1 MQCSAMSPVE
11 PSCTLSVFWLLLLLL
26 LATNCQASYRLVSL
40 ASPDLCLS
48 SHTSLALSPKETKTL
63 VLERSTA
70 AVLKLESS
78 SGILP
83 FQRCDLKI
91 KSSNKQGLMV
101 RVERGELRQS
111 DRKKCLDY
119 IQFGRDDN
127 MPFFTWDKTAKLCG
141 NFSSFHYSDNNGELL
156 IWLRLGEWVKQR
168 METVHLSLI
177 VTQFK
182 TGESPDLSK
191 YRACEQGQWIR
202 QEYFCDGRVN
212 CAEDIL
218 PGDETEAACREGHSH
233 TKSPALPHF
242 PSGPPLN
249 LLSITLILVSSTVVV
264 FLLCLLVVRLRASR
278 GCFSRRTSGSAECE
292 LPETVRASE
301 VAPAQPNVYLDLSSR
316 SLMMRGAT
324 PEAEPPPAYNDL
336 FPAGYQF
343 LLKAQEQEE
352 DKTKDLSHE
361 MSTRDERH

>member
-1 MQCSAMSPVE
+1 MSPVLN
-11 PSCTLSVFWLLLLLL
+11 CILCLAWLLP
-26 LATNCQASYRLVSL
+26 TPSKASYRLVSL

-48 SHTSLALSPKETKTL
+48 SHTSLSLTPKETKTL
-63 VLERSTA
+63 VLGKSSA
-70 AVLKLESS
+70 AILNLESS

-91 KSSNKQGLMV
+91 KSSNKHGLMV

-111 DRKKCLDY
+111 ELKKCVDY

-141 NFSSFHYSDNNGELL
+141 NFSSFNYSDSNGELL

-168 METVHLSLI
+168 LDTVHLSLI

-182 TGESPDLSK
+182 TGESADLSK
-191 YRACEQGQWIR
+191 YRACDQGQWIR

-212 CAEDIL
+212 CAEDKL
-218 PGDETEAACREGHSH
+218 PGDETEVACREGHSDN
-233 TKSPALPHF
+233 KSPALPHF

-264 FLLCLLVVRLRASR
+264 FLMCLLVVRLRTSR
-278 GCFSRRTSGSAECE
+278 GCCSRRTSGSAACE
-292 LPETVRASE
+292 LPETVRGGE

-343 LLKAQEQEE
+343 LLKAQEED

-361 MSTRDERH
+361 MPTRDEGH

>member
-1 MQCSAMSPVE
+1 MSPV
-11 PSCTLSVFWLLLLLL
+11 PASLVSLAWLLLLLL
-26 LATNCQASYRLVSL
+26 LTSTSRATYRLVSL

-48 SHTSLALSPKETKTL
+48 SHSSLSLTQKKTKTL
-63 VLERSTA
+63 QLGKSSA
-70 AVLKLESS
+70 AVLTLESS

-91 KSSNKQGLMV
+91 KASDNHGLMV

-111 DRKKCLDY
+111 TRKKSKCVDY
-119 IQFGRDDN
+119 IQFGRDDS
-127 MPFFTWDKTAKLCG
+127 MPFFTWDKTTKLCG
-141 NFSSFHYSDNNGELL
+141 NFSSFNYSDSNGELL
-156 IWLRLGEWVKQR
+156 IWLRLGEWLKQR
-168 METVHLSLI
+168 LETVHLSLI

-182 TGESPDLSK
+182 TGESADLSK
-191 YRACEQGQWIR
+191 YRACERGQWIR

-212 CAEDIL
+212 CAEDSQ
-218 PGDETEAACREGHSH
+218 PGDETEVACREVDSD
-233 TKSPALPHF
+233 TKTPALPHF

-249 LLSITLILVSSTVVV
+249 LLSITLILVASTLVV
-264 FLLCLLVVRLRASR
+264 FLICLLVVRLRSSR
-278 GCFSRRTSGSAECE
+278 GCCSRRTSDSAQCE
-292 LPETVRASE
+292 LPETVRVSE
-301 VAPAQPNVYLDLSSR
+301 ATPVQPNVYLDLSSR

-343 LLKAQEQEE
+343 LLKAQEEEEEEE

-361 MSTRDERH
+361 MPSRHERH